1 MMKEKKNIIR
11 VLIAKPGLDGH
22 DRGAKAVAMALNK
35 AGMEV
40 IYLGLRKT
48 IDEIVEAAIQE
59 AVDVVGLSILSGAH
73 ISLSKKLIEK
83 LEEKKVKK
91 DYLVI
96 VGGIIPTEEDA
107 QVLQKI
113 GVGGV
118 FPIGTSFET
127 IIDFIEKN
135 SPVRS

>member
-1 MMKEKKNIIR
+1 
-11 VLIAKPGLDGH
+11 
-22 DRGAKAVAMALNK
+22 
-35 AGMEV
+35 MEV